1 MEAWRT
7 EPCLHDPPVESLL
20 IDSEIQ
26 LSRFRRALGDLH
38 ILTRQWFR
46 KQPGAGVGPTS
57 SRTPSYRAMRKRL
70 HRVKKRKKDRARAVV
85 ERISQAGSLSLY
97 PGILSIPGPIRSIH
111 RKRVDTRPGL
121 TMARWNVTF
130 NNRSLQKI
138 PRIVPSSLRILSNS
152 SNYSFLQRLI
162 DGQLYQIDTVLI
174 IYKKDSSI
182 FSGGWNIDRYRQSDE
197 EFFRTRVQRHRQG
210 RKDATRELVSV
221 GWRVGRR
228 RFSLITGDSA
238 FI

>member
-130 NNRSLQKI
+130 NNRCRSLQKI

-182 FSGGWNIDRYRQSDE
+182 FSGGWNIDRYR
-197 EFFRTRVQRHRQG
+197 TRSFSGHGYNVTG
-210 RKDATRELVSV
+210 KDDATRELVSV

>member
-130 NNRSLQKI
+130 NNRCRSLQKI

-162 DGQLYQIDTVLI
+162 DGQLYQTDTVLI

-182 FSGGWNIDRYRQSDE
+182 FSGAWNIDRYRQSDE

-210 RKDATRELVSV
+210 RCNEGTRQCRLT
-221 GWRVGRR
+221 GR